1 MKTTQDQLLITHGTL
16 ATFGE
21 RHEVIEDGALLIRGN
36 EIAAIGPSAALE
48 GSYPDAERLDA
59 AGRLVMPGSICAHT
73 HFYGAFARGLAIPG
87 APPENFPQ
95 ILEKLWWRLDK
106 ALLWEDVR
114 LSALVCLM
122 DAIRHGTT
130 TLIDHH
136 ASPHAIDGSLDVIAE
151 AVQEA
156 GLRACL
162 CYEVTDRDG
171 PEKMAAGIQENVRF
185 INKVS
190 GFRFQ
195 VPGLETGQPEA
206 LRAEPFTAF
215 RAGSQ
220 GEALNMGPETR
231 IAGTFGLHASLT
243 LSEETLARCVE
254 AAAPLGVGFHIHV
267 AEDKADQQDSLRRS
281 GLRVV
286 ERLQRAGILGPRT
299 IAAHCVHIDA
309 YEKDI
314 LRETGTLVV
323 HNPRSNMNNAVGVA
337 DVEGMLRRG
346 VTVGLGNDGFSNN
359 MFAEMKAAYLVHKLH
374 RGDPR
379 AMPGDVVMQLA
390 YANNAQIAARFFPRP
405 LGELAVG
412 AYADVIIL
420 DYRPFTPLSAGNLP
434 WHILFGV
441 EGSEVTHTI
450 CGGRLLMKE
459 RELLTLDEEAIA
471 ARALERAQQVWKRF

>member
-1 MKTTQDQLLITHGTL
+1 MTTETDLSQLLITHGTL
-16 ATFGE
+16 ATFGQRNE
-21 RHEVIEDGALLIRGN
+21 IIEAGALLIEGD
-36 EIAAIGPSAALE
+36 EIAAIGPSAELE
-48 GSYPDAERLDA
+48 RQYPGVKRLSA

-73 HFYGAFARGLAIPG
+73 HFYGAFARGLGIPG

-114 LSALVCLM
+114 LSALVCLL

-171 PEKMAAGIQENVRF
+171 PEKMAAGIRENVRF
-185 INKVS
+185 IKKVRDQGS
-190 GFRFQ
+190 GISDQ
-195 VPGLETGQPEA
+195 DSTASSLVPDHSSLIT
-206 LRAEPFTAF
+206 
-215 RAGSQ
+215 
-220 GEALNMGPETR
+220 
-231 IAGTFGLHASLT
+231 GTFGLHASLT

-254 AAAPLGVGFHIHV
+254 AAAPLGAGFHIHV
-267 AEDKADQQDSLRRS
+267 AEDKADQRDSLRRS

-286 ERLQRAGILGPRT
+286 ERLQRAGILGPRS
-299 IAAHCVHIDA
+299 IAAHGVHIDA

-323 HNPRSNMNNAVGVA
+323 HNPRSNMNNGVGVA
-337 DVEGMLRRG
+337 DVEGLLRRG

-359 MFAEMKAAYLVHKLH
+359 MFSEMKAAYLVHKLH
-374 RGDPR
+374 QGDPR

-390 YANNAQIAARFFPRP
+390 YANNAHIAARFFSKP

-412 AYADVIIL
+412 AHADVVIL
-420 DYRPFTPLSAGNLP
+420 DYRPFTPLTAGNLP

-441 EGSEVTHTI
+441 GGCEVTHTI
-450 CGGRLLMKE
+450 CGGKLLMQE
-459 RELLTLDEEAIA
+459 RELLTLDEETIA